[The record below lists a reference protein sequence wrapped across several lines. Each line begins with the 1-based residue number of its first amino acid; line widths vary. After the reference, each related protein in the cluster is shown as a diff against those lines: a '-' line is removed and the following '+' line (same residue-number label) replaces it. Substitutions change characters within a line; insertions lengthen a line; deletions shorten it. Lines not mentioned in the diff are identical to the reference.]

1 MTAPARLA
9 ALRVLRDVHTGRHNL
24 PTSQALS
31 RAALTDPRDR
41 ALATEIVLGTLRWR
55 AQVDH
60 VIQLGSSRPLHRID
74 TDVLDVLRLSTYQLL
89 HLKRVPARAVV
100 HDGVELTRALG
111 AKGKHSAATYVNAVL
126 RFVAKKVKN
135 GDSLGLPQPSQPS
148 RSGQRDRE
156 TDLEY
161 LSVSMSHPRWLVAR
175 WYDRYGFDVTEQWTR
190 FDNGPAPITLR
201 VNTLATSTPELAEKL
216 LECGVSVEAGAWAP
230 HSLVVTRGN
239 PLTTDLHDRRLF
251 WVQDQA
257 SQLVAG
263 LVDADPGDRVLDA
276 CAAPGGKS
284 LVIAGAMGDQGLL
297 VASDQSAA
305 RIRLL
310 SETLA
315 RVGPRCASIVQL
327 DARRPPFGPR
337 FEWVVLDS
345 PCTGLGTLRRD
356 PDIRWRR
363 NPEDLSRMASMQFE
377 LLAGASTAVAPGG
390 RLLYATCSSEPD
402 ENQNVVTRFLE
413 SHPGFSIQ
421 APTAPHLLEC
431 VDDEGFLQTRP
442 DRHGLEGFFAAVL
455 RRQAS

>member
-9 ALRVLRDVHTGRHNL
+9 ALRVLRDVHTGRHDL
-24 PTSQALS
+24 PTSQAMS
-31 RAALTDPRDR
+31 RAALPDPRDR

-60 VIQLGSSRPLHRID
+60 VIQLASARPLNRID
-74 TDVLDVLRLSTYQLL
+74 ADVLDVLRLSAYQLL

-100 HDGVELTRALG
+100 HDGVELTRTLG
-111 AKGKHSAATYVNAVL
+111 AKGKHSAAAYVNAVL
-126 RFVAKKVKN
+126 RFVVKN
-135 GDSLGLPQPSQPS
+135 ADSLGLPQPSQPS
-148 RSGQRDRE
+148 RSDQRDRE
-156 TDLEY
+156 IDLEY

-175 WYDRYGFDVTEQWTR
+175 WYERYGFDVTEQWTR
-190 FDNGPAPITLR
+190 FNNGPAPITLR
-201 VNTLATSTPELAEKL
+201 VNTLATSAPDLVDKL

-239 PLTTDLHDRRLF
+239 PLATDLHDRRLF

-263 LVDADPGDRVLDA
+263 LVNPGHGDRVLDA
-276 CAAPGGKS
+276 CASPGGKS

-297 VASDQSAA
+297 VAADQSAT

-337 FEWVVLDS
+337 FDWVLLDS
-345 PCTGLGTLRRD
+345 PCSGLGTLRRD

-390 RLLYATCSSEPD
+390 HLLYATCSSEPD

-413 SHPGFSIQ
+413 SHPEFSIQ

-431 VDDEGFLQTRP
+431 VDEEGFLQTRP
-442 DRHGLEGFFAAVL
+442 DRHGLEAFFAAVL
-455 RRQAS
+455 RRQTS

>member
-9 ALRVLRDVHTGRHNL
+9 ALRVLRDVHIGRHNL

-60 VIQLGSSRPLHRID
+60 VIQLASSRPLHRID
-74 TDVLDVLRLSTYQLL
+74 VDVLNVLRLSTYQLL

-111 AKGKHSAATYVNAVL
+111 AKGKHSAAAYVNAVL
-126 RFVAKKVKN
+126 RFVVKN
-135 GDSLGLPQPSQPS
+135 GASLGLPQPSQPS

-161 LSVSMSHPRWLVAR
+161 LSVSLSHPRWLVAR

-190 FDNGPAPITLR
+190 FNNGPAPITLR

-239 PLTTDLHDRRLF
+239 PLATDLHDRRLF

-284 LVIAGAMGDQGLL
+284 LVIAEAMGDQGLL

>member
-1 MTAPARLA
+1 M
-9 ALRVLRDVHTGRHNL
+9 
-24 PTSQALS
+24 
-31 RAALTDPRDR
+31 
-41 ALATEIVLGTLRWR
+41 
-55 AQVDH
+55 
-60 VIQLGSSRPLHRID
+60 
-74 TDVLDVLRLSTYQLL
+74 
-89 HLKRVPARAVV
+89 
-100 HDGVELTRALG
+100 
-111 AKGKHSAATYVNAVL
+111 
-126 RFVAKKVKN
+126 
-135 GDSLGLPQPSQPS
+135 
-148 RSGQRDRE
+148 DRE

-190 FDNGPAPITLR
+190 FNNGPAPITLR
-201 VNTLATSTPELAEKL
+201 VNTLATSTPEVTEKL

-230 HSLVVTRGN
+230 HSLVVTGGN

-276 CAAPGGKS
+276 CASPGGKS

-297 VASDQSAA
+297 VAADQSAA

-327 DARRPPFGPR
+327 DARRLPFGPR

-363 NPEDLSRMASMQFE
+363 NPEDLSRMASMQCE
-377 LLAGASTAVAPGG
+377 LLAGASTAVVPGG

-431 VDDEGFLQTRP
+431 VDDVGFLQTRP

>member
-1 MTAPARLA
+1 MTAPARQA
-9 ALRVLRDVHTGRHNL
+9 ALRVLRDVHTGRHDL
-24 PTSQALS
+24 PTSQAVS
-31 RAALTDPRDR
+31 RAALADPRDR

-55 AQVDH
+55 AQIDH
-60 VIQLGSSRPLHRID
+60 VIQLASSRSLNRID
-74 TDVLDVLRLSTYQLL
+74 ADVLDVLRLSTYQLL

-100 HDGVELTRALG
+100 HDGVELTRTLG
-111 AKGKHSAATYVNAVL
+111 AKGKHSATAYVNAVL
-126 RFVAKKVKN
+126 RFIAKKVKN
-135 GDSLGLPQPSQPS
+135 AEPLSLARPSQPS
-148 RSGQRDRE
+148 RSQPRNRE
-156 TDLEY
+156 SDLGY

-190 FDNGPAPITLR
+190 FNNGPAPITLR
-201 VNTLATSTPELAEKL
+201 VNTLATSTPDLVDKL
-216 LECGVSVEAGAWAP
+216 LEYGVSVEAGAWAP
-230 HSLVVTRGN
+230 DSLVVTHGN
-239 PLTTDLHDRRLF
+239 PLATELHDQRLF

-263 LVDADPGDRVLDA
+263 LVTAGPGDRVLDA
-276 CAAPGGKS
+276 CASPGGKS
-284 LVIAGAMGDQGLL
+284 LVIAGAMKDQGLL
-297 VASDQSAA
+297 VAADQSAT
-305 RIRLL
+305 RIQLL

-327 DARRPPFGPR
+327 DARRPPFGPS

-345 PCTGLGTLRRD
+345 PCSGLGTLRRD

-363 NPEDLSRMASMQFE
+363 KPEDLSRMASMQFE

-402 ENQNVVTRFLE
+402 ENQDVVTRFLE
-413 SHPGFSIQ
+413 SHPAFSIQ
-421 APTAPHLLEC
+421 APTAPHLLQC

-455 RRQAS
+455 RRQTS

>member
-9 ALRVLRDVHTGRHNL
+9 ALRVLRDVHIGRHNL

-60 VIQLGSSRPLHRID
+60 VIQLASSRPLHRID
-74 TDVLDVLRLSTYQLL
+74 VDVLDVLRLSTYQLL

-111 AKGKHSAATYVNAVL
+111 AKGKHSAAAYVNAVL
-126 RFVAKKVKN
+126 RFVVKN
-135 GDSLGLPQPSQPS
+135 GASLGLPQPSQPS

-161 LSVSMSHPRWLVAR
+161 LSVSLSHPRWLVAR

-190 FDNGPAPITLR
+190 FNNGPAPITLR

-239 PLTTDLHDRRLF
+239 PLATDLHDRRLF

-284 LVIAGAMGDQGLL
+284 LVIAEAMGDQGLL

>member
-9 ALRVLRDVHTGRHNL
+9 ALRVLRDVRTGRHDL
-24 PTSQALS
+24 PTSQAVS

-60 VIQLGSSRPLHRID
+60 VIQLASSRPLNRID
-74 TDVLDVLRLSTYQLL
+74 ADVLDVLRLSAYQLL

-100 HDGVELTRALG
+100 HDGVELTRTLG
-111 AKGKHSAATYVNAVL
+111 AKGKHSAAAYVNAVL
-126 RFVAKKVKN
+126 RFVVKN
-135 GDSLGLPQPSQPS
+135 ADSRGLPQPSQPS
-148 RSGQRDRE
+148 GSDQRDRE

-190 FDNGPAPITLR
+190 FNNGPAPITLR
-201 VNTLATSTPELAEKL
+201 VNTLAISTADLVDKL

-239 PLTTDLHDRRLF
+239 PLATDLHDRRLF

-263 LVDADPGDRVLDA
+263 LVNAGPGNRVLDA
-276 CAAPGGKS
+276 CASPGGKS

-297 VASDQSAA
+297 VAADQSAT

-310 SETLA
+310 SETLT
-315 RVGPRCASIVQL
+315 RVGPQCASIVQL
-327 DARRPPFGPR
+327 DARRPPFGPK
-337 FEWVVLDS
+337 FEWVLLDS
-345 PCTGLGTLRRD
+345 PCSGLGTLRRD

-377 LLAGASTAVAPGG
+377 LLAGAATAVAPGG
-390 RLLYATCSSEPD
+390 HLLYATCSSEPD

-413 SHPGFSIQ
+413 SHPEFSIQ

-455 RRQAS
+455 RRQTS

>member
-9 ALRVLRDVHTGRHNL
+9 ALRVLRDVHTGRHDL
-24 PTSQALS
+24 PTSQAIA
-31 RAALTDPRDR
+31 RAALPDSRDR

-55 AQVDH
+55 AQLDH
-60 VIQLGSSRPLHRID
+60 VIQLASSRPLNRID
-74 TDVLDVLRLSTYQLL
+74 ADVLDVLRLSAYQLL

-100 HDGVELTRALG
+100 HDGVELTRTLG
-111 AKGKHSAATYVNAVL
+111 AKGNHSAAAYVNAVL
-126 RFVAKKVKN
+126 HFVVKN
-135 GDSLGLPQPSQPS
+135 ADSLGLPQPSQPS
-148 RSGQRDRE
+148 RSDQRDRE
-156 TDLEY
+156 IDLEY

-190 FDNGPAPITLR
+190 FNNGPAPITLR
-201 VNTLATSTPELAEKL
+201 VNTLATSTPDLVGKL

-239 PLTTDLHDRRLF
+239 PLATDLHDRRLF

-263 LVDADPGDRVLDA
+263 LVNAGRGDRVLDA
-276 CAAPGGKS
+276 CASPGGKS

-297 VASDQSAA
+297 VAADQSAT
-305 RIRLL
+305 RIQLL

-337 FEWVVLDS
+337 FDWVLLDS
-345 PCTGLGTLRRD
+345 PCSGLGTLRRD

-390 RLLYATCSSEPD
+390 HLLYATCSSEPD

-413 SHPGFSIQ
+413 SHPEFSIQ

-455 RRQAS
+455 RRQTS